1 MTAVAEPKSDTQ
13 QISLLTQM
21 VRFIVVGGFSALVDF
36 GVYNLCLHVFGL
48 EAAAHGADLSRAIS
62 FICGTTTAYLLNR
75 RWTFSATDSTAARIR
90 YLAVQLGGLAA
101 STLTLWALVRGI
113 GLGRT
118 PGELLAVPAVT
129 VLMFAANRGWT
140 FAAGLPDAPAS
151 ARIASWSSG

>member
-1 MTAVAEPKSDTQ
+1 MPGAS
-13 QISLLTQM
+13 
-21 VRFIVVGGFSALVDF
+21 SALVRQF
-36 GVYNLCLHVFGL
+36 ARFALVGATNTLLTFAVYLSLR
-48 EAAAHGADLSRAIS
+48 AAGTPYLVAGAAG
-62 FICGTTTAYLLNR
+62 FAVGAVNGYVLNR

-101 STLTLWALVRGI
+101 STLSLWALVRGV
-113 GLGRT
+113 GLRRT